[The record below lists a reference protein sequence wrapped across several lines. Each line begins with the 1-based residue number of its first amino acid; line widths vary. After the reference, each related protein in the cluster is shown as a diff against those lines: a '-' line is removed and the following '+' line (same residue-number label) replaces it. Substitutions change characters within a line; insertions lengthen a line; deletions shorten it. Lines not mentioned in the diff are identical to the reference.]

1 MAKTK
6 IKTSVKTKRVY
17 ELAREFNLS
26 SVAMVEQIRS
36 LGFEVKNHMA
46 ICTTPMIE
54 AVREKFDSERQATR
68 QKLRCKDNLK
78 KERDILE
85 HPPRASPRRDKRL
98 LSSKDIL
105 AFRLFILKEARKN
118 LAQDFIKKK
127 PEIYI
132 PMFKYEE
139 SDVLME
145 LAREK
150 YIVSWLDSQ
159 WNLLENLF
167 QNQEIEAPVRNELRY
182 SFAEVFLR
190 LIKKFNMDGASSL
203 SIKLIKEK
211 VGCLEELLNLG
222 DKSED
227 NFNKLHYD
235 SARHKRMFE
244 RTFNEL
250 KGK

>member
-6 IKTSVKTKRVY
+6 LKTKRVY
-17 ELAREFNLS
+17 ELAQEFNLS

-46 ICTTPMIE
+46 VCTTPMIE
-54 AVREKFDSERQATR
+54 TVREKFDSERQATR

-85 HPPRASPRRDKRL
+85 HTPRVNPRRDKRM
-98 LSSKDIL
+98 LSSKDVL

-118 LAQDFIKKK
+118 LAQDFIKEDH
-127 PEIYI
+127 EIYRQ
-132 PMFKYEE
+132 MFEYERRKTE
-139 SDVLME
+139 MKI
-145 LAREK
+145 AREK
-150 YIVSWLDSQ
+150 YTVTWLDSQ
-159 WNLLENLF
+159 WNLIEKIF
-167 QNQEIEAPVRNELRY
+167 RNQEIDNTIRNELRY

-190 LIKKFNMDGASSL
+190 LIKKFNMDGASPL

-211 VGCLEELLNLG
+211 IRYLEKLLNLG

-227 NFNKLHYD
+227 NFNKLRYD
-235 SARHKRMFE
+235 SARHKTMFE
-244 RTFNEL
+244 RTFTEL

>member
-6 IKTSVKTKRVY
+6 IKTKRVY
-17 ELAREFNLS
+17 ELAQEFNLS
-26 SVAMVEQIRS
+26 SVVMVEQIRS
-36 LGFEVKNHMA
+36 LGFEVKNHMTV
-46 ICTTPMIE
+46 CTTPMIE
-54 AVREKFDSERQATR
+54 AVRKKFDSERQATR

-85 HPPRASPRRDKRL
+85 HTPRVSTRRDKRL
-98 LSSKDIL
+98 LSPKDAL

-118 LAQDFIKKK
+118 LVQDFIKEDH
-127 PEIYI
+127 EIYRQ
-132 PMFKYEE
+132 MFEYEE
-139 SDVLME
+139 RKTQME
-145 LAREK
+145 IAREK

-167 QNQEIEAPVRNELRY
+167 QNQEIEDPIRNEIRY

-190 LIKKFNMDGASSL
+190 LLKKFNMDRASPL

-211 VGCLEELLNLG
+211 VGYLEKLLKLG

-227 NFNKLHYD
+227 NFNKLRYD
-235 SARHKRMFE
+235 SERHKRMFE
-244 RTFNEL
+244 RTFNEM
-250 KGK
+250 KGQ